1 MVDKTS
7 ELHQMLIQ
15 LLIASVILFALLS
28 ACYLLHRRDDLFGG
42 TNIGERS
49 PASGVDSDSVA
60 ALNTMPM
67 GFLSTQSNDDTH
79 KENNS
84 DEKEH
89 GDEDDINLANLRNSE
104 VDFV

>member
-1 MVDKTS
+1 
-7 ELHQMLIQ
+7 MLMQI
-15 LLIASVILFALLS
+15 LIASVILFALLS
-28 ACYLLHRRDDLFGG
+28 ACYLLHRRDDLFGA
-42 TNIGERS
+42 NIGERS